1 MTVLRIPARHAD
13 RLTSAHGHPTDGGN
27 GARMRA
33 HSRHQGTVVTI
44 SGDIDASNSECVH
57 DFATRF
63 VLVDNALILDLSG
76 VEFFAA
82 RGVSV
87 LIAVDDACRTA
98 QVPWALVGSRAVSR
112 VLQLT
117 ECDTTLPTANSVPE
131 ALRQATAHTRA
142 RRQLALL
149 ATTAQRHAV

>member
-13 RLTSAHGHPTDGGN
+13 RLTSAHGHPADGGD
-27 GARMRA
+27 GVRMRA

-44 SGDIDASNSECVH
+44 SGDIDASNSERVH

-82 RGVSV
+82 CGVSV

-98 QVPWALVGSRAVSR
+98 EVPWALVGSRAVSR

-117 ECDTTLPTANSVPE
+117 ERDTTLPTANSVPE
-131 ALRQATAHTRA
+131 ALRMVTALTRA
-142 RRQLALL
+142 RRRLALM
-149 ATTAQRHAV
+149 ATTAQRRAV